1 MSRQGDRH
9 DEMSHPLLKSL
20 HAESALS
27 QTKIVTFSR
36 LSSDELIT
44 SLKPGQPGS
53 LKARPDGTVIDG
65 HHRLRV
71 LRERGIDIDAL
82 PREVI
87 PKEGAS

>member
-1 MSRQGDRH
+1 MSQ
-9 DEMSHPLLKSL
+9 PPLKSL

-27 QTKIVTFSR
+27 QTKLATFSR
-36 LSSDELIT
+36 LSIEELIN

-53 LKARPDGTVIDG
+53 LKTRPDGTVIDG

-71 LRERGIDIDAL
+71 LRDRGIDIDAL

-87 PKEGAS
+87 PKEETS